1 MGAGGAV
8 TYPWPVEALVGSDHY
23 ITAIG
28 PVGSNTAI
36 ACRCGWFAIVN
47 SSERTLDKVRKHMEA
62 R

>member
-1 MGAGGAV
+1 M

-28 PVGSNTAI
+28 PVGDGGTAVG
-36 ACRCGWFAIVN
+36 CRCGWFAVALGG
-47 SSERTLDKVRKHMEA
+47 ERVLEKVRRHAEEQ

>member
-1 MGAGGAV
+1 M